1 MKKLFLFAAMA
12 VLTISS
18 TFAQGEV
25 RFGVKGGLN
34 LASIGGDALYS
45 GFGGFNSRTSFH
57 IGALVEIPFTDKI
70 SLQPEVLYSSQGSSS
85 DFGVLSGSTLNGVDT
100 KLDYIAIPI
109 MGKYHII
116 AGLSGELGPVI
127 NILASAEGL
136 NSTTLIVGDVKNK
149 YKSLDIGIGI
159 GASYRLPMGVFGS
172 LRYNKGVTDI
182 NDDTNVTGK
191 NQNNIFQ
198 VSAGYTF

>member
-1 MKKLFLFAAMA
+1 MKNLFLAAVFTA
-12 VLTISS
+12 LTVTSA
-18 TFAQGEV
+18 FAQGEV
-25 RFGVKGGLN
+25 RFGLKGGLN
-34 LASIGGDALYS
+34 LASIGGDAIYA

-70 SLQPEVLYSSQGSSS
+70 SLQPEVLYSSQGSKTNYG
-85 DFGVLSGSTLNGVDT
+85 FGTSADT

-136 NSTTLIVGDVKNK
+136 DSNTAIVGDVKDQ

-159 GASYRLPMGVFGS
+159 GASYRLPMGLFGS

-182 NDDTNVTGK
+182 NDDMNVTGK
-191 NQNNIFQ
+191 NQNNVFQ

>member
-1 MKKLFLFAAMA
+1 MKKLFLFAAIA
-12 VLTISS
+12 ALTAS
-18 TFAQGEV
+18 TAFAQGEV

-34 LASIGGDALYS
+34 LATIGGDALS
-45 GFGGFNSRTSFH
+45 TGFGGFSSRTAFH

-70 SLQPEVLYSSQGSSS
+70 SLQPEVLYSSQGSSG
-85 DFGVLSGSTLNGVDT
+85 DFGVLGGTNFNGFDT

-109 MGKYHII
+109 MGKYHVI
-116 AGLSGELGPVI
+116 AGLSGEFGPVI
-127 NILASAEGL
+127 NILASAEGI
-136 NSTTLIVGDVKNK
+136 NTTTSVAGDIKDQ

-159 GASYRLPMGVFGS
+159 GASYRLPMGLFGS

-182 NDDTNVTGK
+182 NDDVNIIGK
-191 NQNNIFQ
+191 NQNNVFQ